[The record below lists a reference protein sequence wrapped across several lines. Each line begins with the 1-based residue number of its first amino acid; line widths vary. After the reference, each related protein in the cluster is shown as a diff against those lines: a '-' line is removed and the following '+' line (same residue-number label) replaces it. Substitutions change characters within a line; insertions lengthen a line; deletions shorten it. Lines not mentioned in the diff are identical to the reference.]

1 MMNQLE
7 MRAVYTQTLIELAK
21 KDERIVLLEADLMKA
36 SGTGIFKNI
45 FPERTFNMG
54 VAEANMVGV
63 AAGLS
68 AGGKI
73 PFSDTFACF
82 AARRAYDQFFI
93 SGNYAR
99 LNVKLVGTDPG
110 IASEYNGGTHMPFE
124 DIGIMRNIPKLVVFE
139 PSDPVSL
146 KKLVEK
152 SASYQGCTYMRLH
165 RKPITVIYSEED
177 EFELGKG
184 KILKDGTDITLIASG
199 AIMVAE
205 ALKASELL
213 IEEGISAAV
222 IDMHTIKP
230 IDTELILHYARKTG
244 GLVTCENHQQI
255 NGLGSAVAET
265 LIENYPVLLNR
276 IGVRDEFG
284 EVGKTD
290 YLLERY
296 QLSAGHI
303 VSAAKTN
310 LEQRKKL
317 ELIQI

>member
-1 MMNQLE
+1 MNQLE
-7 MRAVYTQTLIELAK
+7 MRAVYAQTLIELAE
-21 KDERIVLLEADLMKA
+21 KDERIVVLEADLMKA
-36 SGTGIFKNI
+36 SGTTVFRNQ

-73 PFSDTFACF
+73 PFADTFACF

-110 IASEYNGGTHMPFE
+110 ISSEYNGGTHMPFE
-124 DIGIMRNIPKLVVFE
+124 DMGIMRNIPKLVVFE
-139 PSDPVSL
+139 PSDAVSL
-146 KKLVEK
+146 KKLVKE
-152 SASYQGCTYMRLH
+152 SAYHQGCTYMRLH
-165 RKPITVIYSEED
+165 RKPVDVIYPED
-177 EFELGKG
+177 EEFELGKG
-184 KILKDGTDITLIASG
+184 KILKDGTGVTLIATG

-205 ALKASELL
+205 ALKACEMLS
-213 IEEGISAAV
+213 EEGISAAV

-230 IDTELILHYARKTG
+230 VDKELILLYARKTG
-244 GLVTCENHQQI
+244 GIVTCEDHQQI

-265 LIENYPVLLNR
+265 LVENYPVLMNR
-276 IGVRDEFG
+276 IGVQDEFG

-296 QLSAGHI
+296 QLSAVHI
-303 VSAAKTN
+303 AAAAKAN
-310 LEQRKKL
+310 LAHRGK
-317 ELIQI
+317 